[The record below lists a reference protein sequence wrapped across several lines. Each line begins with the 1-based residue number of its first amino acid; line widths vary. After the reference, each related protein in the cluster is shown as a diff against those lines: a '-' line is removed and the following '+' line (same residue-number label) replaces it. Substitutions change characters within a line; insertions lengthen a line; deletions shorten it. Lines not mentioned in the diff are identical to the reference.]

1 MVMKRKAV
9 LRLFGFLLSCV
20 MLAGCQPVPAAGVVS
35 SALPGAS
42 GAQESASSTS
52 SAADEKKPMA
62 GGIRETVYFH
72 NNGTMDA
79 DKIKESWQ
87 IVDSMTENRR
97 KELTEEFLRTWDV
110 YKEAPDGAAGTQGR
124 PLLEYYSNE
133 AKRITGVVFH
143 LCHSVGR

>member
-1 MVMKRKAV
+1 
-9 LRLFGFLLSCV
+9 
-20 MLAGCQPVPAAGVVS
+20 
-35 SALPGAS
+35 
-42 GAQESASSTS
+42 
-52 SAADEKKPMA
+52 
-62 GGIRETVYFH
+62 
-72 NNGTMDA
+72 MDA

-133 AKRITGVVFH
+133 AKRITGVVFSS
-143 LCHSVGR
+143 LVTASDVERGVLGKGRPGRMDRNGDVLHPAALGRS